1 MKNKHGN
8 GYSNTI
14 GILNTLRE
22 LDEEQIT
29 LYKKY
34 NDLILQKLCIRF
46 MVLGVVTLAQILN
59 RKEKNNG
66 RSE

>member
-14 GILNTLRE
+14 DILNKLRE
-22 LDEEQIT
+22 LDEEEIA

-34 NDLILQKLCIRF
+34 NDLILQKLCVHFI
-46 MVLGVVTLAQILN
+46 VLGTVTLSKILN
-59 RKEKNNG
+59 RKGEK
-66 RSE
+66 